1 MRLTMTVRRVLA
13 GSLAAAALAAG
24 GATLAEAPASAA
36 DTRNRTYT
44 GYILG
49 PFDTKEQCEA
59 ARNGPNAL
67 ADLTICWHDKGKW
80 YYGGQGA

>member
-1 MRLTMTVRRVLA
+1 MKLTTTARRVLA

-24 GATLAEAPASAA
+24 GVTLAESPASAA
-36 DTRNRTYT
+36 DTRNRTYP

-49 PFDTKEQCEA
+49 PFDTKEQCETT
-59 ARNGPNAL
+59 RNGPNAL
-67 ADLTICWHDKGKW
+67 ADLTICWPDKGRW